1 MFRAFSDPYACEIEE
16 SSGYAWRVILKK
28 EPLRSLASGTSMSM
42 EKSVK
47 AACVAMAILK
57 KEGRGAH
64 SDSYPSRLH
73 AGRSKATR
81 LIS

>member
-16 SSGYAWRVILKK
+16 SAGYAWRVILKR
-28 EPLRSLASGTSMSM
+28 EPHRSLASGTSISM
-42 EKSVK
+42 EESVK
-47 AACVAMAILK
+47 AACVAMAMLK

-64 SDSYPSRLH
+64 SDLYPSLLH

-81 LIS
+81 LTS